1 MKSKI
6 ITLSLLFLSLQLQA
20 QVGINAIGT
29 APAPSAML
37 DVSATNKGFLPPR
50 LTITQRSNIASPTAG
65 LEVYCTD
72 CTPAGPYSY
81 NGTTWLK
88 MFDYQTASGPC
99 VQYTVGQVAQGGI
112 VIWVD
117 DSGQHGIVAAQSDI
131 YVGTGIDSD
140 GIPYIDNATGAFNFI
155 VAPSLGIY
163 GGQKNTDKIV
173 EIGGWSTY
181 AAFLCQ
187 QIGQGSLGQ
196 GNYGDWYLPSLVEL
210 QIMYNN
216 RNLLPTLKTVPDSYY
231 WSSTES
237 YPDQAHV
244 VEFSSGNTYSFKKN
258 YPYLQTGI
266 NTFFPLRV
274 RSIRRF

>member
-1 MKSKI
+1 MKKLI
-6 ITLSLLFLSLQLQA
+6 LFLFLVIPLLGVRGLFA
-20 QVGINAIGT
+20 QSVTISPNCTSAIIDAKST
-29 APAPSAML
+29 
-37 DVSATNKGFLPPR
+37 TKGFLPPR
-50 LTITQRSNIASPTAG
+50 MTQVQRSSLTPTAG

-88 MFDYQTASGPC
+88 MFDYQTVSGPC
-99 VQYTVGQVAQGGI
+99 VQYTVGQAAQGGI

-131 YVGTGIDSD
+131 YVGAGIDSD

-173 EIGGWSTY
+173 EVGGWSTY

-216 RNLLPTLKTVPDSYY
+216 RNLLPTLKTAPNSFY

-237 YPDQAHV
+237 YPDEAHM
-244 VEFSSGNTYSFKKN
+244 VEFSSGNSISAKKN
-258 YPYLQTGI
+258 YPYLRTGI
-266 NTFFPLRV
+266 NTFIPYRV

>member
-1 MKSKI
+1 MKKLI
-6 ITLSLLFLSLQLQA
+6 LFLFLAIPLLGVRGLFA
-20 QVGINAIGT
+20 QSVTISPNGTSAIIDANST
-29 APAPSAML
+29 
-37 DVSATNKGFLPPR
+37 TKGFLPPR
-50 LTITQRSNIASPTAG
+50 MTQVQRSSLTPTAG

-99 VQYTVGQVAQGGI
+99 VQYTVGQAAQGGI

-131 YVGTGIDSD
+131 YVGAGIDSD
-140 GIPYIDNATGAFNFI
+140 GIPYIYNSTGAYNFI

-173 EIGGWSTY
+173 EVGGWSTY